1 MKKSFEM
8 RQKKYKLIIWNTI
21 SNTWMCWD
29 PRDDELGNCDQ
40 GWLDSSFW
48 QETESTVQR
57 QLRFG
62 SRPEL
67 KSESAGRTNYSSSL
81 SLSFFSNRKNNNKR
95 ELAC

>member
-8 RQKKYKLIIWNTI
+8 RQKKYKIKISNTI

-29 PRDDELGNCDQ
+29 PGDDELGNCDQ

-48 QETESTVQR
+48 QETESTVQH
-57 QLRFG
+57 QSWIG

-67 KSESAGRTNYSSSL
+67 KSESAGCTNYSSSS
-81 SLSFFSNRKNNNKR
+81 SLSFFQIQMTGTS
-95 ELAC
+95 EALC